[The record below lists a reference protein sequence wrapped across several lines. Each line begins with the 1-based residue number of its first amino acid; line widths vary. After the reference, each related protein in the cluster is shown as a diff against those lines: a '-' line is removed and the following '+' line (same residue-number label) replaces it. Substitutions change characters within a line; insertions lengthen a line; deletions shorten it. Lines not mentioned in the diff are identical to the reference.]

1 MSALNRTDAQQRA
14 DEIAVFNRE
23 LARLEAAQVL
33 QLSEAQ
39 QQQIKSYQQRL
50 LATFQTAFDIDP
62 RICVSC
68 TGFVG

>member
-39 QQQIKSYQQRL
+39 QQQIKS
-50 LATFQTAFDIDP
+50 
-62 RICVSC
+62 
-68 TGFVG
+68 